1 MNDQQLLRYSRQ
13 IMLPEVEIE
22 GQQRLLNAKVLI
34 IGMGGLGSPV
44 ALYLAAAGVGTLSI
58 TDFDSVDL
66 SNLQRQIIHRQAD
79 IGRLKVESAKDQIQ
93 ALNPDCNVRT
103 LPEKLTGETL
113 SQEIAQADVVLDCS
127 DRFSTRFAVNQY
139 AVQHKTPLISGAAIQ
154 FSGQLAVF
162 DSRLEHSPCYRCL
175 YEESEDEALRCAENG
190 VISPL
195 VGVIGT
201 MQALEAVKLLSGAG
215 QPATGRLM
223 LFEALTSQWRTM
235 KLSQDPECPVC
246 AGHFTKSEHH

>member
-13 IMLPEVEIE
+13 IMLPEVEID
-22 GQQRLLNAKVLI
+22 GQQKLLAAKVLI
-34 IGMGGLGSPV
+34 IGMGGLGSPA
-44 ALYLAAAGVGTLSI
+44 ALYLAAAGVGTLVI

-66 SNLQRQIIHRQAD
+66 SNLQRQIIHSQAD
-79 IGRLKVESAKDQIQ
+79 IGRLKVESARDKIH
-93 ALNPDCNVRT
+93 ALNPDCIVRA
-103 LPEKLTGETL
+103 LPEKLTEEAL
-113 SQEIAQADVVLDCS
+113 SQEIAQADLVLDCS

-139 AVQHKTPLISGAAIQ
+139 AVQHKVPLVSGAAIQ

-162 DSRLEHSPCYRCL
+162 DNRLDSSPCYRCL
-175 YEESEDEALRCAENG
+175 YEESDDEALRCAENG

-195 VGVIGT
+195 VGIIGT

-223 LFEALTSQWRTM
+223 LFDALTSQWRSM
-235 KLSQDPECPVC
+235 KLNQDPECPVC
-246 AGHFTKSEHH
+246 KKHQPND